1 MVACGGNHRDVMSVR
16 IRKLRS
22 SGECP
27 QERVTMKLSTMVR
40 NISNAR
46 YVAPVGAV
54 GRSFDELPAVRTA
67 GYQPRLLHS
76 QSQPLDRNVSARV
89 LSVICG
95 VAVAFA
101 AMFPVTACADDD
113 TNDHAYSEPPITE
126 SDRDH
131 WSLKPRQSVEV
142 PTTPFETWQRNP
154 VDAFIVGELE
164 THALTPQPEADQRT
178 LIRRAT
184 LNLTGLPP
192 TPIEVAA
199 FIADES
205 PTAYESLVDRLLA
218 SSAYGEHATQHWL
231 DLARFAETD
240 GFEHDHV
247 RPNAWRYRDWVINAF
262 NADLP
267 YDQFIRLQIA
277 GDLLAPDN
285 EAAAIATQFCV
296 SGPDMPDINSQDERR
311 HTLLNEMTSTVGEVI
326 LGLQIGC
333 AQCHDHKYDPISQAD
348 FYRLRAIFEP
358 AISLKKNTSVTG
370 LKEQAS
376 YKLASH
382 VMIRGDFRRPGM
394 EITPNVLRVLES
406 ESLHFETSPHEN
418 PDGRRIALANW
429 LMHSSNPL
437 TARVIVNRIWQ
448 QHFGKGLSESP
459 SDFGVMGMEPSHPQL
474 LDWLANWFVE
484 NGWSIKQLH
493 HLISTSSTYRQRSR
507 LPDDASV
514 ETAAAWGLALE
525 RDPDVLWL
533 SRFPRQ
539 RLSGEVIRDA
549 MLSVAGI
556 LNRKTGGPGIRPPLP
571 AELRSTLLKDQWN
584 VTQDT
589 SEHNRRSIYVFAR
602 RNLRFPIFEAFDRPA
617 ANQSCSRRNV
627 STTAPQALH
636 LLNSEFSF
644 RMAKLVADR
653 ILKSTAVSNQQIEE
667 AFALLLNRS
676 PATDEFN
683 NAPHFISDSGDGAL
697 TQLCLA
703 LLNSNEFVFAD

>member
-1 MVACGGNHRDVMSVR
+1 MSVR

-22 SGECP
+22 SDGCL
-27 QERVTMKLSTMVR
+27 QERVTMKLSTMDR
-40 NISNAR
+40 NTSNAR
-46 YVAPVGAV
+46 YVAPVGQRCEV
-54 GRSFDELPAVRTA
+54 LPAVRTA
-67 GYQPRLLHS
+67 GYQPRLLRS
-76 QSQPLDRNVSARV
+76 QSQPLDCNFSTRA

-95 VAVAFA
+95 MAVVFA
-101 AMFPVTACADDD
+101 VMFPVTTCAEDD
-113 TNDHAYSEPPITE
+113 TIDHAYSEPAITE

-131 WSLKPRQSVEV
+131 WSLKLRQSIEL
-142 PTTPFETWQRNP
+142 PATESKDWQRNP
-154 VDAFIVGELE
+154 IDAFIAVELE
-164 THALTPQPEADQRT
+164 TRGLTPQPTADRRT
-178 LIRRAT
+178 LIRRVT

-192 TPIEVAA
+192 TSDEVKA

-205 PTAYESLVDRLLA
+205 ATAYESLVDRLLS
-218 SSAYGEHATQHWL
+218 SSAYGEHAAQYWL

-247 RPNAWRYRDWVINAF
+247 RPNAWRYRDWVINAL
-262 NADLP
+262 NADMP

-277 GDLLAPDN
+277 GDLLQPDN

-348 FYRLRAIFEP
+348 FYRMRAIFEP
-358 AISLKKNTSVTG
+358 AISLKKNASVAE

-394 EITPNVLRVLES
+394 EVAPNGLRVLES
-406 ESLHFETSPHEN
+406 ESLHFETSPQKN
-418 PDGRRIALANW
+418 SDGRRIALANW
-429 LMHSSNPL
+429 LTHSHNPL

-448 QHFGKGLSESP
+448 QHFGRGLSESP

-484 NGWSIKQLH
+484 NGWRIKQLH
-493 HLISTSSTYRQRSR
+493 RLILTSATYRQRSR
-507 LPDDASV
+507 LPNDASV
-514 ETAAAWGLALE
+514 VAAAAWELALE

-549 MLSVAGI
+549 MLSLAGI
-556 LNRKTGGPGIRPPLP
+556 LNRKTGGPGVRPPLP
-571 AELRSTLLKDQWN
+571 AELRSTLLKNQWN
-584 VTQDT
+584 VTEDT

-644 RMAKLVADR
+644 RMAELVANR
-653 ILKSTAVSNQQIEE
+653 ILKSTAASDQQLKE
-667 AFALLLNRS
+667 AFALVLNRS
-676 PATDEFN
+676 PATDEFT
-683 NAPHFISDSGDGAL
+683 NARQFLTDSGDDAL